1 MAKYP
6 VERTDSDGIAEALN
20 YVLSGP
26 AGLGQ
31 NFSGV
36 SVSETGYLTGN
47 FRVPFTSTAPVVVYV
62 EPIPLGTSE
71 RLDPNTWKFTFE
83 TFASTGSSIAGF
95 VLTIGTLT
103 SGTVGVGQ
111 YVTGSGVAAGTKIV
125 SNISGSGSG
134 STWRVSI
141 SQTVS
146 STAIGGNY
154 TDGVAPFPLGSRIEV
169 NGVTPS
175 LYDGTYSPI
184 GVAECTSTYVI
195 ARTNTPYPDPG
206 TGSGGT
212 VGLSLF
218 GGYNSTDGDARVTV
232 NSASDRVF
240 ISAQVLNT
248 ITYKA
253 SLTSQMFYNV
263 AVNRYVGFPS
273 NDPANPDFIF
283 DAPVAVAYR
292 TYNFAT
298 LDPTENSVPSDTA
311 LAYSGNKAASAVTYP
326 IVYTVNPTT
335 VTGSGSNLSLE
346 ITQFPTGA
354 TIYSISNTSIKV
366 VSGGEGYDVGDTLV
380 VPGNLL
386 GGATPGNDM
395 NLTVSGVTSG
405 TVTLEPIDTLFTSII
420 DTPPPGYYRYI
431 LEVEFVPSPGSD
443 AVITQCEL
451 GYRSLSCQVV
461 KE

>member
-6 VERTDSDGIAEALN
+6 VERSDNEGIVDALN

-36 SVSETGYLTGN
+36 SVSEKGYLTGTT
-47 FRVPFTSTAPVVVYV
+47 RAPFTSTTPVDVYV
-62 EPIPLGTSE
+62 PPIPIGTCE
-71 RLDPNTWKFTFE
+71 TLTPTTFKFTFQ

-103 SGTVGVGQ
+103 SGTIGVGQ
-111 YVTGSGVAAGTKIV
+111 FVTGAGVDPATKIV

-154 TDGVAPFPLGSRIEV
+154 TDGVAPFFLGAQIEV
-169 NGVTPS
+169 VGATPAF
-175 LYDGTYSPI
+175 YDGTYNAGAI
-184 GVAECTSTYVI
+184 ECTPAYVI
-195 ARTNTPYPDPG
+195 GRTTTPFPNPGPG
-206 TGSGGT
+206 TGGTIGTSLSGE
-212 VGLSLF
+212 
-218 GGYNSTDGDARVTV
+218 YNSTDGDATVVV
-232 NSASDRVF
+232 NSATDRVF
-240 ISAQVLNT
+240 VSAQLLNT
-248 ITYKA
+248 ITYE
-253 SLTSQMFYNV
+253 SSNTSQMFYTV
-263 AVNRYVGFPS
+263 GVNRYKY
-273 NDPANPDFIF
+273 DPIL
-283 DAPVAVAYR
+283 APGQTTVLFELDETIAFR

-298 LDPTENSVPSDTA
+298 LEPTKNSIPSDTF

-354 TIYSISNTSIKV
+354 TIYTISNTSIKV
-366 VSGGEGYDVGDTLV
+366 VSGGQDYNVGDTLV

-395 NLTVSGVTSG
+395 NLTVSGVTDG
-405 TVTLEPIDTLFTSII
+405 TVTLEPIDTLFTNII

-431 LEVEFVPSPGSD
+431 LEVEFVPGPGSN

>member
-1 MAKYP
+1 MAKFP
-6 VERTDSDGIAEALN
+6 VERSDSDGIADALN

-36 SVSETGYLTGN
+36 SVSETGYLTGTI
-47 FRVPFTSTAPVVVYV
+47 RPPYTLPTPVDVYV
-62 EPIPLGTSE
+62 PPIPLSTSE
-71 RLDPNTWKFTFE
+71 VLTPTTFKFTFQ
-83 TFASTGSSIAGF
+83 TFDSTGSSIAGF

-111 YVTGSGVAAGTKIV
+111 FVTGSGVDPGTKIV

-141 SQTVS
+141 SQTVT

-154 TDGVAPFPLGSRIEV
+154 TDGVAPFFLGASIRV
-169 NGVTPS
+169 NGATPDF
-175 LYDGTYSPI
+175 YDGTYNAGAI
-184 GVAECTSTYVI
+184 ECTPAYVI
-195 ARTNTPYPDPG
+195 GRTTTPFPNPGPG
-206 TGSGGT
+206 TGGTIGISLSG
-212 VGLSLF
+212 V
-218 GGYNSTDGDARVTV
+218 YNSTDGDATVIV
-232 NSASDRVF
+232 NSATDRVF
-240 ISAQVLNT
+240 VSAQLLNT
-248 ITYKA
+248 ITYEA
-253 SLTSQMFYNV
+253 AQTSQMFYTV
-263 AVNRYVGFPS
+263 AVNRYKY
-273 NDPANPDFIF
+273 DPIL
-283 DAPVAVAYR
+283 APGQTTVLFELDETIAFR
-292 TYNFAT
+292 LYNFAT
-298 LDPTENSVPSDTA
+298 LEPTKTSVPSDTF
-311 LAYSGNKAASAVTYP
+311 LAYSGNKAASTVTYP
-326 IVYTVNPTT
+326 LVYTVNPTT
-335 VTGSGSNLSLE
+335 VTGSGTNLVLE

-380 VPGNLL
+380 VTGDLL

-395 NLTVSGVTSG
+395 NLTVSGVTDG
-405 TVTLEPIDTLFTSII
+405 TVTLEPIDTLFVNII
-420 DTPPPGYYRYI
+420 DTPPPGFYRYL
-431 LEVEFVPSPGSD
+431 LEVKFDTSIGGD

>member
-1 MAKYP
+1 MAKFP
-6 VERTDSDGIAEALN
+6 VERSDNDGIADALN

-36 SVSETGYLTGN
+36 SVSETGYLTGTV
-47 FRVPFTSTAPVVVYV
+47 RAPFTKSTPIDVYV
-62 EPIPLGTSE
+62 PPIPLGQSE
-71 RLDPNTWKFTFE
+71 RLSPTTWKFTFE
-83 TFASTGSSIAGF
+83 TFASTGSSISGF

-111 YVTGSGVAAGTKIV
+111 FVTGSGVAAGTKIV

-154 TDGVAPFPLGSRIEV
+154 TDGVAPFFLGAPIDV
-169 NGVTPS
+169 VGATPS
-175 LYDGTYSPI
+175 DYNGTYNAGAI
-184 GVAECTSTYVI
+184 ECTPAYVI
-195 ARTNTPYPDPG
+195 ARTTTPFPNPGPG
-206 TGSGGT
+206 TGGT
-212 VGLSLF
+212 VGLSLA
-218 GGYNSTDGDARVTV
+218 GGYVSTDGDATVVV
-232 NSASDRVF
+232 NSATDRVF
-240 ISAQVLNT
+240 VSAQLLNT
-248 ITYKA
+248 ITYEA
-253 SLTSQMFYNV
+253 ALTSQMFYTV
-263 AVNRYVGFPS
+263 AVNRYKL
-273 NDPANPDFIF
+273 DPILSPGQTDILFELDETIAF
-283 DAPVAVAYR
+283 R
-292 TYNFAT
+292 LYNFAT
-298 LDPTENSVPSDTA
+298 LDPTKNSVPSDTF

-354 TIYSISNTSIKV
+354 TIYTISNTSIKV
-366 VSGGEGYDVGDTLV
+366 VSGGEGYATGDTLV

-386 GGATPGNDM
+386 GGGATPANDM
-395 NLTVSGVTSG
+395 NLTVSGVTDG
-405 TVTLEPIDTLFTSII
+405 AVTLEPIDTLFTNII

-431 LEVEFVPSPGSD
+431 LEVEFVPSTGSD